1 MNTMI
6 ELSEN
11 IYNSRTTRS
20 EPKFKLWRSAGL
32 LLTYKCNCACEFCY
46 YNCSPDKGG
55 LMPVETAISAW
66 QSLKIL
72 AGDSAKIHF
81 TGGEPFLYWDHLQ
94 EILEQAQRQ
103 NLGKVDLIETNGFW
117 ATSEKIVRQRLKR
130 LDKLG
135 MNRFKVSTDPF
146 HQEYVD
152 IEPVRRLADIAIE
165 ILGSERVLVRW
176 QKYLDNPTDMKKLSP
191 AELEQQYINAIN
203 DYPCR
208 FTGRA
213 GGKLAELVASSVLVS
228 RASRPRIAGKMPA
241 TRLGGSLKAAGFGDG
256 RSLKNHPQAWHGLP
270 ARENTAKMAVPHS
283 LEAATRHQTAC
294 RSNFLG
300 AKGVH
305 IDPFGN
311 VFSGTCSG
319 IIVGNINVRAVREPP
334 LLEDIWKQF
343 DPAQNGLIKTLFN
356 SGPFGLLDKAAKLG
370 YKREKFYASKCHL
383 CTSIRQF
390 FFNNGLEKS
399 ILGPAEC
406 YADIS

>member
-1 MNTMI
+1 MT

-11 IYNSRTTRS
+11 IYNSQTTRS

-32 LLTYKCNCACEFCY
+32 MLTYKCNCACEFCY
-46 YNCSPDKGG
+46 YNCNPEKGG
-55 LMPVETAISAW
+55 LMPVDTAISAW
-66 QSLKIL
+66 QSLKVL
-72 AGDSAKIHF
+72 AGDNAKIHF
-81 TGGEPFLYWDHLQ
+81 TGGEPFLYWDHLE

-103 NLGKVDLIETNGFW
+103 KLGKVDLIETNGFW
-117 ATSEKIVRQRLKR
+117 ATSDKIVRQRLKK
-130 LDKLG
+130 LDELG

-152 IEPVRRLADIAIE
+152 IEPVRRLAEMAAE

-176 QKYLDNPTDMKKLSP
+176 QKYLENPTDMKSLSL
-191 AELEQQYINAIN
+191 AALKQQYINAIK

-213 GGKLAELVASSVLVS
+213 GGKLAELVASTMPETQ
-228 RASRPRIAGKMPA
+228 RP
-241 TRLGGSLKAAGFGDG
+241 GGSLKAAGFGDG
-256 RSLKNHPQAWHGLP
+256 QPSRNHPQA
-270 ARENTAKMAVPHS
+270 S
-283 LEAATRHQTAC
+283 LEAVTRHQAAC
-294 RSNFLG
+294 RSNFLA

-319 IIVGNINVRAVREPP
+319 IIIGNVDVRAVREPPSTGWPSP

-343 DPAQNGLIKTLFN
+343 DPRSGGLISTLFN
-356 SGPFGLLDKAAKLG
+356 KGPSGLLAEAEKQG
-370 YKREKFYASKCHL
+370 YKRLESYAGKCHL

-390 FFNNGLEKS
+390 FHNNGLEKS
-399 ILGPAEC
+399 IFGPAEC
-406 YADIS
+406 YSDIP